1 MSRIMAGSP
10 RVASQQP
17 GQPET
22 TASPKKMDDAT
33 KKQSVPFRRTAWVG
47 AIAVFSGLGSFLFGL
62 DIGYIGPI
70 IECGDFRTS
79 VVHIAAGAKID
90 PGYEG
95 LIVSLFSLGAI
106 VMAFPVISSYF
117 VDVWG
122 RKLSIVLGGWIFIVG
137 SIVQATAGS
146 TAQMLIGRFISGLS
160 VGLLSCVVVLYQSEM
175 APANLRGA
183 FSTLY
188 QFMITFG
195 ILVATAIDE
204 ALVARAGGWRW
215 VIFLMCVPALVLSV
229 GMMFLPRSPR
239 WLVQRGD
246 KDKALTILLSLRSDE
261 DARTELSEIV
271 SEQDAADKMGQPRW
285 IEIFQGKIGRLLL
298 LGVTLQ
304 LLQQL
309 VGMNAFMYFG
319 PKIFKGIGFSG
330 NLFTTINNLV
340 NFLSTIPAVLLADVA
355 GRRTLMLCSSVGM
368 ALACTMMGAVGMATM
383 TVVVNAEGDEHF
395 TVSNETAKWTIAF
408 SVFFF
413 VFNFA
418 YGCGP
423 IVWTYVAEIY
433 PLKYRA
439 RCIGVCT
446 LANWVGNFIIAEFTP
461 ILLDS
466 LRFGTFF
473 VFGFFCIV
481 LVFLSTWLPETKGV
495 QLESVGQ
502 LFDHKVGFR
511 SFAPANEKCAAEE
524 TGTASEVCI

>member
-1 MSRIMAGSP
+1 MSNIMVASP
-10 RVASQQP
+10 RVANLPS

-22 TASPKKMDDAT
+22 AFSQKKIDDAS
-33 KKQSVPFRRTAWVG
+33 KNKSLPWRNTARVG
-47 AIAVFSGLGSFLFGL
+47 GVALFSGLGSFLFGL

-70 IECGDFRTS
+70 IECGDFKTS

-95 LIVSLFSLGAI
+95 LIVSLFSIGAI

-117 VDVWG
+117 TDVWG
-122 RKLSIVLGGWIFIVG
+122 RKLTILLGGWIFIAG
-137 SIVQATAGS
+137 SVVQATASS
-146 TAQMLIGRFISGLS
+146 TVQMLIGRFISGLS

-195 ILVATAIDE
+195 ILVAAAIDQ
-204 ALVARAGGWRW
+204 ALVDRAGGWRW

-229 GMMFLPRSPR
+229 GMMFMPRSPR
-239 WLVQRGD
+239 WLVQMGE
-246 KDKALTILLSLRSDE
+246 KDKALTVLLSIRSE
-261 DARTELSEIV
+261 EEARTELSDII

-285 IEIFQGKIGRLLL
+285 AEVFQGKIGRLLL

-340 NFLSTIPAVLLADVA
+340 NFLSTIPAVFLADVL
-355 GRRTLMLCSSVGM
+355 GRRTLLLCSSVGM
-368 ALACTMMGAVGMATM
+368 AVACAMMGAVGIATTTM
-383 TVVVNAEGDEHF
+383 VIEDGEERF
-395 TVSNETAKWTIAF
+395 TVSSETAKMTIAF

-418 YGCGP
+418 YGAGP

-446 LANWVGNFIIAEFTP
+446 LANWTGNFLIAEFTP

-481 LVFLSTWLPETKGV
+481 LVVLSAWLPETKGV
-495 QLESVGQ
+495 PLESVGQ

-511 SFAPANEKCAAEE
+511 SFAQAAEKRAAE
-524 TGTASEVCI
+524 APGKESDVCI